1 MDFALAF
8 ITPRPQ
14 TVNLAL
20 KHNVTRAIVVPRAN
34 LVFSSRF
41 FGKVL
46 EFVDKAQFQVH
57 LLTQAAY
64 LGCKAVEKT
73 SIIRTVTLEEFERT
87 LDNFLPRTTKA
98 FTRRFTRLFRE
109 NFHVC

>member
-1 MDFALAF
+1 MDFRLAF
-8 ITPRPQ
+8 MTPRPQ

-20 KHNVTRAIVVPRAN
+20 NTMSPERSWFQEQICYFL
-34 LVFSSRF
+34 LVFFRNVF
-41 FGKVL
+41 

-73 SIIRTVTLEEFERT
+73 SIIRTVTLEEFVRT
-87 LDNFLPRTTKA
+87 LDNYLPRTTKA
-98 FTRRFTRLFRE
+98 FTRLFRE